1 MSTSIMLGGN
11 ATLVPANQ
19 AESISILVDKTTLP
33 NIFPDDV
40 DDNVTSGKYTIG
52 GYDFYF
58 SSPTPFFVDAS
69 GIKFSAI
76 IDKFNGDKVFSVSDA
91 DPAKIKLPVIYGY
104 SLKFVTMK
112 SVGSN
117 KTRGYLF
124 SIIDTDGQNVM
135 DENAVK
141 LIDEDK
147 ELELSQTKAG
157 VRYYLK
163 IGNTSVNKDP
173 AVLKKLY
180 LIYTKEN

>member
-1 MSTSIMLGGN
+1 
-11 ATLVPANQ
+11 
-19 AESISILVDKTTLP
+19 
-33 NIFPDDV
+33 
-40 DDNVTSGKYTIG
+40 
-52 GYDFYF
+52 
-58 SSPTPFFVDAS
+58 
-69 GIKFSAI
+69 
-76 IDKFNGDKVFSVSDA
+76 
-91 DPAKIKLPVIYGY
+91 
-104 SLKFVTMK
+104 
-112 SVGSN
+112 
-117 KTRGYLF
+117 
-124 SIIDTDGQNVM
+124 M